1 MTLKDL
7 IVAVA
12 QHIQSCFKGGDMTK
26 MKLLSVP
33 FVFAGVLWASASS
46 AQVLGA
52 CGTPSEN
59 EPAKVEKSEEQ
70 GQLVSRSVPLPG
82 QHAINF
88 ELPAVIGDEIKTV
101 KLSDYNG
108 HWRVLCFYP
117 ADFTFV

>member
-1 MTLKDL
+1 M
-7 IVAVA
+7 AN
-12 QHIQSCFKGGDMTK
+12 
-26 MKLLSVP
+26 MKLLLAPV
-33 FVFAGVLWASASS
+33 VAAGVLWASTSS

-59 EPAKVEKSEEQ
+59 EPAKVEESEEN
-70 GQLVSRSVPLPG
+70 GRLVSRSVPLPG
-82 QHAINF
+82 QRAINF